1 MQNMKRNAALI
12 ALIAALGAAPAFAQS
27 TAPGGVSPPAT
38 DDTTVP
44 GTPDTTTTITVTPGF
59 EAPEGFTLVPDFTT
73 FSAAELTGVDLYG
86 PDGTDIGEVVGVAVD
101 SENVVERVIA
111 DIGGFL
117 GMGQHRIA
125 LSGDEVFFYR
135 NESGTLRAYV
145 NADKAALEAM
155 PEYEEPGTTR

>member
-1 MQNMKRNAALI
+1 M
-12 ALIAALGAAPAFAQS
+12 
-27 TAPGGVSPPAT
+27 
-38 DDTTVP
+38 
-44 GTPDTTTTITVTPGF
+44 
-59 EAPEGFTLVPDFTT
+59 
-73 FSAAELTGVDLYG
+73 
-86 PDGTDIGEVVGVAVD
+86 
-101 SENVVERVIA
+101 IA